1 MKPFRETHTRRRFL
15 ASAAAAAL
23 LGGRAARAAESRPP
37 NLLFVLADQWR
48 AQAFGYAGDPNART
62 PAIDRLTAESVRF
75 THAVSSCPV
84 CSPYRASLL
93 TGRRALTHG
102 VFINDVPLNNE
113 AVSIAQAFNG
123 AGYAT
128 AYIGK
133 WHVDGSGSRSAFIP
147 RERRQGFQFWKVLE
161 CTHDYNRSAYYGD
174 ENRKLFWDGYD
185 AMAQTREARSYIHER
200 DRGRP
205 FALFLSWGPPHDP
218 YHTAPP
224 EHRARFEADKLVLR
238 PNVPPAA
245 AAAARRDLAG
255 YYAHGAALDACL
267 GDLLATLQEC
277 GVAEDTVVVF
287 TSDHGDMLGSQG
299 QRMKQRPWDESI
311 LVPLLIRLP
320 AASGRTPRVI
330 DMPLSAPDLMPTLL
344 GLCNVAVPSTVEG
357 RNCAAIV
364 RGATSPTEDR
374 AALILCAAPFGQW
387 TRGQG
392 GREYRGIRTSRY
404 TYVRDRSGP
413 WLLYDTA
420 EDPYQQ
426 RNLCGVPEHAAL
438 QKALDD
444 ALARELSAARDEF
457 LPAAAYI
464 ERWGYKVDASG
475 TMPYT
480 S

>member
-62 PAIDRLTAESVRF
+62 PAIDRLAAESVRF

-224 EHRARFEADKLVLR
+224 EH
-238 PNVPPAA
+238 
-245 AAAARRDLAG
+245 
-255 YYAHGAALDACL
+255 
-267 GDLLATLQEC
+267 
-277 GVAEDTVVVF
+277 
-287 TSDHGDMLGSQG
+287 
-299 QRMKQRPWDESI
+299 
-311 LVPLLIRLP
+311 
-320 AASGRTPRVI
+320 
-330 DMPLSAPDLMPTLL
+330 
-344 GLCNVAVPSTVEG
+344 
-357 RNCAAIV
+357 
-364 RGATSPTEDR
+364 
-374 AALILCAAPFGQW
+374 
-387 TRGQG
+387 
-392 GREYRGIRTSRY
+392 
-404 TYVRDRSGP
+404 
-413 WLLYDTA
+413 
-420 EDPYQQ
+420 
-426 RNLCGVPEHAAL
+426 
-438 QKALDD
+438 
-444 ALARELSAARDEF
+444 
-457 LPAAAYI
+457 
-464 ERWGYKVDASG
+464 
-475 TMPYT
+475 
-480 S
+480 